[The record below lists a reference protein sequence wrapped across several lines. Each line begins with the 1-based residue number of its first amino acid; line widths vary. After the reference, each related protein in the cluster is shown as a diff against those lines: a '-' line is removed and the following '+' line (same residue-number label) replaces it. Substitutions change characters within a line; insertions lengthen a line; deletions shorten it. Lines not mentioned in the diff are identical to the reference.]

1 MSSLSKW
8 KAWDQDRL
16 KPIDHFE
23 TRKMHDFQDHMKKC
37 LTTLLLTLSMW
48 KHLMCPLCS
57 GLVIAMVV
65 SLIFIV
71 LLRFLAGVMVWVM
84 IVLVILVI
92 GYGKSS
98 ASVDHK
104 CLYLCYWIKKNK
116 YCYLFLFFLG
126 IFHCFMEF
134 RSLKEEPGADVTIRD
149 LGLQTDFSVYLQIRQ
164 TWLAFSTHKHT

>member
-1 MSSLSKW
+1 M
-8 KAWDQDRL
+8 
-16 KPIDHFE
+16 
-23 TRKMHDFQDHMKKC
+23 C
-37 LTTLLLTLSMW
+37 
-48 KHLMCPLCS
+48 KHLICPLCS

-104 CLYLCYWIKKNK
+104 CLSLCY
-116 YCYLFLFFLG
+116 
-126 IFHCFMEF
+126 
-134 RSLKEEPGADVTIRD
+134 
-149 LGLQTDFSVYLQIRQ
+149 
-164 TWLAFSTHKHT
+164 